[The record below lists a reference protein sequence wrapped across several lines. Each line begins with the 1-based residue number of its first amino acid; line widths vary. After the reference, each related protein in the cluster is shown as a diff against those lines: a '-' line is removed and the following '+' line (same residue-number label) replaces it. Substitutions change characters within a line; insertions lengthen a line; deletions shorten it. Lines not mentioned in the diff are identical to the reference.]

1 MRSGLVRVL
10 YMEDDMGLARLLKK
24 RLEREGYSVAIAR
37 DGGEGLSMFAAAP
50 YDVVA
55 VDQNMPVHDGLEVI
69 RILAAR
75 GPLPP
80 VIMVTGAG
88 NEKIA
93 VEALKMGARD
103 YIVKDVDGGYL
114 DLLPPVID
122 RVIYQHRLA
131 EEKQQ
136 ADEALRQYAA
146 ELKARNEELDAF
158 AHTVAHD
165 LKNPLNNVVNS
176 ADLLTRGDATMLDEE
191 RQECLQTM
199 VRSALKMSNIIDE
212 LLLLAGVRRMQV
224 EVGPLDMAGIV
235 AEAQL
240 RLVHLIRD
248 TQAEIILQDVS
259 AWPVARGYGP
269 WVEEVWVN
277 YLSNALKYGG
287 QPPRVELGV
296 DPLSILPSVAVSGG
310 EEGGGMVRF
319 WVRDNGQ
326 GLTPEDQARLF
337 TPFTRLDQAR
347 AKGHGLGL
355 SIVRRIVEKLGGQV
369 GIESAGVPA
378 QGSTFFFTLPRV
390 VSESLSGNS

>member
-1 MRSGLVRVL
+1 MKSEPVRVL
-10 YMEDDMGLARLLKK
+10 YMEDDTSLARLLKK
-24 RLEREGYSVAIAR
+24 KLEREGYSVTIAR
-37 DGGEGLSMFAAAP
+37 DGGEGLSMYAASP

-69 RILAAR
+69 RILDAQ

-80 VIMVTGAG
+80 IIMITGAG

-93 VEALKMGARD
+93 VEALKMGALD
-103 YIVKDVDGGYL
+103 YIVKDVEGGYL

-122 RVIYQHRLA
+122 RVIYRHRLA
-131 EEKQQ
+131 EEKRQ

-165 LKNPLNNVVNS
+165 LKNPLNNVINS
-176 ADLLTRGDATMLDEE
+176 AALLTEDNVGSLGETQ
-191 RQECLQTM
+191 QECLQM
-199 VRSALKMSNIIDE
+199 IVRSVLKMDNIIDE
-212 LLLLAGVRRMQV
+212 LLLLAGVRKT
-224 EVGPLDMAGIV
+224 EVAIEPLDMAGIV
-235 AEAQL
+235 AEARL
-240 RLVHLIRD
+240 RLADLIED
-248 TQAEIILQDVS
+248 TRSEIILPEAS
-259 AWPVARGYGP
+259 AWPVAIGYGP

-287 QPPRVELGV
+287 WPPRIELGADA
-296 DPLSILPSVAVSGG
+296 DPSPAVVEG
-310 EEGGGMVRF
+310 EGGIVRF
-319 WVRDNGQ
+319 WVHDNGQ
-326 GLTPEDQARLF
+326 GIAREDQARLF

-369 GIESAGVPA
+369 GVESDGVPG
-378 QGSTFFFTLPRV
+378 QGSTFFFTLPSAQQARII
-390 VSESLSGNS
+390 LP

>member
-1 MRSGLVRVL
+1 VKSGPVRVL
-10 YMEDDMGLARLLKK
+10 YMEDDTGLVRLLKK

-37 DGGEGLSMFAAAP
+37 DGGEGLSMYAAAP

-69 RILAAR
+69 RILASR
-75 GPLPP
+75 WPLPP
-80 VIMVTGAG
+80 VIMITGAG
-88 NEKIA
+88 TEKIA

-103 YIVKDVDGGYL
+103 YIVKDMEGGYL

-122 RVIYQHRLA
+122 RVVYQHRLA
-131 EEKQQ
+131 EEKRQ
-136 ADEALRQYAA
+136 ADEALRQYAT

-165 LKNPLNNVVNS
+165 LKNPLNNVINS
-176 ADLLTRGDATMLDEE
+176 AELLTQGDATLLDET
-191 RQECLQTM
+191 RQECLQRI
-199 VRSALKMSNIIDE
+199 VRSALKMGNIIDE
-212 LLLLAGVRRMQV
+212 LLLLAGVRRTGV
-224 EVGPLDMAGIV
+224 VTEPLDMAGIV
-235 AEAQL
+235 AEARL
-240 RLVHLIRD
+240 RLAHLIRD
-248 TQAEIILQDVS
+248 TQADIILQGAS

-277 YLSNALKYGG
+277 YLGNALKYGG
-287 QPPRVELGV
+287 QPPRVELGA
-296 DPLSILPSVAVSGG
+296 DPLSIPTSGR

-319 WVRDNGQ
+319 WVRDNGP
-326 GLTPEDQARLF
+326 GVTPDDQARLF

-369 GIESAGVPA
+369 GVESDGVPG
-378 QGSTFFFTLPRV
+378 QGSTFFFTLPGV
-390 VSESLSGNS
+390 AS

>member
-165 LKNPLNNVVNS
+165 LKNPLNNVINS
-176 ADLLTRGDATMLDEE
+176 ADLLTQSNTSISDEE
-191 RQECLQTM
+191 RRECLQTI
-199 VRSALKMSNIIDE
+199 VRSALKMGNIIDE
-212 LLLLAGVRRMQV
+212 LLLLAGVRRT
-224 EVGPLDMAGIV
+224 EVVTEPLDMAGIV
-235 AEAQL
+235 AEARL
-240 RLVHLIRD
+240 RLVHLIGD
-248 TQAEIILQDVS
+248 TQADIILQDAS

-287 QPPRVELGV
+287 QPPRVELGA
-296 DPLSILPSVAVSGG
+296 DPLSIPLTSGG
-310 EEGGGMVRF
+310 EEGRVMVRF

-326 GLTPEDQARLF
+326 GVTPEDQARLF

-369 GIESAGVPA
+369 GVESDGVPG
-378 QGSTFFFTLPRV
+378 QGSTFFFTLPGV
-390 VSESLSGNS
+390 AS

>member
-10 YMEDDMGLARLLKK
+10 YMEDDIGLARLLKK

-80 VIMVTGAG
+80 VIMITGAG

-165 LKNPLNNVVNS
+165 LKNPLNNVINS

-199 VRSALKMSNIIDE
+199 VRSALKMGNIIDE
-212 LLLLAGVRRMQV
+212 LLLLAGVRKAQV
-224 EVGPLDMAGIV
+224 EIGPLDMAGIV

-240 RLVHLIRD
+240 RLVHLIGD
-248 TQAEIILQDVS
+248 TRAEVILQDVS
-259 AWPVARGYGP
+259 VWPVARGYGP

-287 QPPRVELGV
+287 QPPRVELGA
-296 DPLSILPSVAVSGG
+296 DPLSILPSVAASGG
-310 EEGGGMVRF
+310 EEGRGMVRF

-369 GIESAGVPA
+369 GIESAGVPG
-378 QGSTFFFTLPRV
+378 QGSTFFFTLPGV
-390 VSESLSGNS
+390 AS

>member
-1 MRSGLVRVL
+1 MKSGPVRVL
-10 YMEDDMGLARLLKK
+10 CMEDDTGLARLLKK

-37 DGGEGLSMFAAAP
+37 DGGEGLSMYAAAP

-69 RILAAR
+69 RILASR
-75 GPLPP
+75 WSLPP
-80 VIMVTGAG
+80 VIMITGAG

-103 YIVKDVDGGYL
+103 YIVKDVEGGYL

-122 RVIYQHRLA
+122 RVVYQHRLA
-131 EEKQQ
+131 EEKRQ
-136 ADEALRQYAA
+136 ADEALRQYAT

-165 LKNPLNNVVNS
+165 LKNPLNNVINS
-176 ADLLTRGDATMLDEE
+176 AELLTQGDATLLDET
-191 RQECLQTM
+191 RQECLQTI
-199 VRSALKMSNIIDE
+199 VRSALKMGNIIDE
-212 LLLLAGVRRMQV
+212 LLLLAGVRRT
-224 EVGPLDMAGIV
+224 EVVTEPLDMAGIV
-235 AEAQL
+235 AEARL
-240 RLVHLIRD
+240 RLVHLIGD
-248 TQAEIILQDVS
+248 TQADIILQDAS

-287 QPPRVELGV
+287 QPPRVELGA
-296 DPLSILPSVAVSGG
+296 DPLSIPLTSGG
-310 EEGGGMVRF
+310 EEGRDMVRF

-369 GIESAGVPA
+369 GIESAGVPG

-390 VSESLSGNS
+390 VSESLPGNW

>member
-1 MRSGLVRVL
+1 MKSGLVRVL
-10 YMEDDMGLARLLKK
+10 YMEDDIGLARLLKK

-37 DGGEGLSMFAAAP
+37 DGGEGLSMYAAAP

-75 GPLPP
+75 GSLPP
-80 VIMVTGAG
+80 VIMITGAG

-103 YIVKDVDGGYL
+103 YIVKDVEGGYL

-122 RVIYQHRLA
+122 RAVYQHRLA
-131 EEKQQ
+131 EEKRQ

-158 AHTVAHD
+158 SHTVAHD
-165 LKNPLNNVVNS
+165 LKNPLNNVINS
-176 ADLLTRGDATMLDEE
+176 AELLTQDDTTLLDEE
-191 RQECLQTM
+191 RQACLQM
-199 VRSALKMSNIIDE
+199 IVRSSHKMDNIIDE
-212 LLLLAGVRRMQV
+212 LLLLAGVRRT
-224 EVGPLDMAGIV
+224 EVVIEPLDMVGIV
-235 AEAQL
+235 AEARL
-240 RLVHLIRD
+240 RLVHLIED
-248 TQAEIILQDVS
+248 TQADIILQDAS

-287 QPPRVELGV
+287 QQPRVELGA
-296 DPLSILPSVAVSGG
+296 DPNPLPLAGEGEVGG
-310 EEGGGMVRF
+310 TVRF

-326 GLTPEDQARLF
+326 GVTPEDQARLF

-355 SIVRRIVEKLGGQV
+355 SIVQRIVEKLGGQV
-369 GIESAGVPA
+369 GVESDGVPG
-378 QGSTFFFTLPRV
+378 QGSTFFFTLPGA
-390 VSESLSGNS
+390 EHL

>member
-1 MRSGLVRVL
+1 MKSGPVRVL
-10 YMEDDMGLARLLKK
+10 YMEDDTGLARLLKK

-37 DGGEGLSMFAAAP
+37 DGGEGLSMYAAAP

-69 RILAAR
+69 RILASR
-75 GPLPP
+75 WPLPP
-80 VIMVTGAG
+80 IIMITGAG

-103 YIVKDVDGGYL
+103 YIVKDVEGGYL

-122 RVIYQHRLA
+122 RVVYQHRLA
-131 EEKQQ
+131 EEKHL

-165 LKNPLNNVVNS
+165 LKNPLNNVINS
-176 ADLLTRGDATMLDEE
+176 AELLTQGETALLDEA
-191 RQECLQTM
+191 RQECLQTI
-199 VRSALKMSNIIDE
+199 VRSALKMGNIIDE
-212 LLLLAGVRRMQV
+212 LLLLAGVRRT
-224 EVGPLDMAGIV
+224 EVVIEPLDMAGIV
-235 AEAQL
+235 AEARR
-240 RLVHLIRD
+240 RLVHLIGD
-248 TQAEIILQDVS
+248 TQADIILQDVP

-287 QPPRVELGV
+287 QPPRVELGAAAQ
-296 DPLSILPSVAVSGG
+296 PSGR
-310 EEGGGMVRF
+310 VRF

-326 GLTPEDQARLF
+326 GLTLEDQARLF
-337 TPFTRLDQAR
+337 TPFTRLDQAH

-369 GIESAGVPA
+369 GIESEGVPGK
-378 QGSTFFFTLPRV
+378 GSTFFFTLPGV
-390 VSESLSGNS
+390 EHL

>member
-1 MRSGLVRVL
+1 MKSELVRVL
-10 YMEDDMGLARLLKK
+10 YMEDDTGLARLLKK

-37 DGGEGLSMFAAAP
+37 DGGEGLSMYSAAS

-69 RILAAR
+69 RILAAQ

-80 VIMVTGAG
+80 VIMITGAG

-103 YIVKDVDGGYL
+103 YIVKDVEGGYL
-114 DLLPPVID
+114 NLLPPVID
-122 RVIYQHRLA
+122 RVIYLHRLA
-131 EEKQQ
+131 EEKRQ

-165 LKNPLNNVVNS
+165 LKNPLNNVINS
-176 ADLLTRGDATMLDEE
+176 AELLTQDNASPLDETQ
-191 RQECLQTM
+191 QECLQTI
-199 VRSALKMSNIIDE
+199 VRNALKMGNIIDE
-212 LLLLAGVRRMQV
+212 LLLLAGVRRTQV
-224 EVGPLDMAGIV
+224 VIEPLDMAGIV
-235 AEAQL
+235 AEARL
-240 RLVHLIRD
+240 RLADLIGD
-248 TQAEIILQDVS
+248 TRAEIILSSAS

-287 QPPRVELGV
+287 QPPRVELGA
-296 DPLSILPSVAVSGG
+296 DLNPLLLAGGG
-310 EEGGGMVRF
+310 EAGGLVRF

-326 GLTPEDQARLF
+326 GVTPEDQARLF

-369 GIESAGVPA
+369 GVESDGMPG
-378 QGSTFFFTLPRV
+378 QGSTFFFTLPGA
-390 VSESLSGNS
+390 EHL

>member
-1 MRSGLVRVL
+1 
-10 YMEDDMGLARLLKK
+10 MEDDTGLARLLKK

-37 DGGEGLSMFAAAP
+37 DGGEGLSMYAAAP

-69 RILAAR
+69 RILASR
-75 GPLPP
+75 WSLPP
-80 VIMVTGAG
+80 VIMITGAG

-103 YIVKDVDGGYL
+103 YIVKDVEGGYL

-122 RVIYQHRLA
+122 RVVYQHRLA
-131 EEKQQ
+131 EEKRQ
-136 ADEALRQYAA
+136 ADEALRQYAT

-165 LKNPLNNVVNS
+165 LKNPLNNVINS
-176 ADLLTRGDATMLDEE
+176 AELLTQGDATLLDET
-191 RQECLQTM
+191 RQECLQTI
-199 VRSALKMSNIIDE
+199 VRSALKMGNIIDE
-212 LLLLAGVRRMQV
+212 LLLLAGVRRT
-224 EVGPLDMAGIV
+224 EVVTEPLDMAGIV
-235 AEAQL
+235 AEARL
-240 RLVHLIRD
+240 RLVHLIGD
-248 TQAEIILQDVS
+248 TQADIILQDAS

-287 QPPRVELGV
+287 QPPRVELGA
-296 DPLSILPSVAVSGG
+296 DPLSIPLTSGG
-310 EEGGGMVRF
+310 EEGRDMVRF

-326 GLTPEDQARLF
+326 GVTPEDQARLF

-355 SIVRRIVEKLGGQV
+355 SIVRRIVGKLGGQV
-369 GIESAGVPA
+369 GVESDGVPG
-378 QGSTFFFTLPRV
+378 QGSTFFFTLPGV
-390 VSESLSGNS
+390 AS

>member
-1 MRSGLVRVL
+1 VKSGPVRVL
-10 YMEDDMGLARLLKK
+10 CMEDDTGLARLLKK

-37 DGGEGLSMFAAAP
+37 DGGEGLSMYAAAP

-69 RILAAR
+69 RILASR
-75 GPLPP
+75 WPLPP
-80 VIMVTGAG
+80 VIMITGAG

-103 YIVKDVDGGYL
+103 YIVKDVEGGYL

-122 RVIYQHRLA
+122 WVVYQHRLA
-131 EEKQQ
+131 EEKRQ
-136 ADEALRQYAA
+136 ADEALRQYAT

-165 LKNPLNNVVNS
+165 LKNPLNNVINS
-176 ADLLTRGDATMLDEE
+176 AELLTQGDATLLDET
-191 RQECLQTM
+191 RQECLQTI
-199 VRSALKMSNIIDE
+199 VRSALKMGNIIDE
-212 LLLLAGVRRMQV
+212 LLLLAGVRRT
-224 EVGPLDMAGIV
+224 EVVTEPLDMAGIV
-235 AEAQL
+235 AEARL
-240 RLVHLIRD
+240 RLVHLIGD
-248 TQAEIILQDVS
+248 TQADIILQDAS

-287 QPPRVELGV
+287 QPPRVELGA
-296 DPLSILPSVAVSGG
+296 DPLSIPLTSGG
-310 EEGGGMVRF
+310 EEGRDMVRF

-326 GLTPEDQARLF
+326 GVTPEDQARLF

-369 GIESAGVPA
+369 GVGSDGVPG
-378 QGSTFFFTLPRV
+378 QGSTFFFTLPGV
-390 VSESLSGNS
+390 AS